1 MSVVSE
7 APYAAL
13 TLAMYV
19 APTSREQFAFQEM
32 YNNMR
37 AAGESD
43 KAIVLAMCGAVQDGL
58 KHNNWPQKE
67 SN

>member
-1 MSVVSE
+1 MSVVRE

-19 APTSREQFAFQEM
+19 APTSREQFAFREM

-43 KAIVLAMCGAVQDGL
+43 KAIVLAMCGAMQDGL